1 MNIYRLLLKSAA
13 DCFYN
18 HRGEE
23 FTLCEL
29 NEKYNSK
36 YDAMSNE
43 NKNKK

>member
-1 MNIYRLLLKSAA
+1 MNVYRLLLKSAA

-23 FTLCEL
+23 FTIREL

-36 YDAMSNE
+36 KDTDSGH
-43 NKNKK
+43 NKK